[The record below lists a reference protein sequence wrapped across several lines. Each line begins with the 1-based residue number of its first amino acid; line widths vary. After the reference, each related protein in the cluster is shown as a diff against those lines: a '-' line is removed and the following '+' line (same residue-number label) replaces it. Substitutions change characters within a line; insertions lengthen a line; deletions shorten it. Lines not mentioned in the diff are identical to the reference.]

1 MAGNRFP
8 TSRLPEGW
16 FPMGWSHELKTG
28 EHRALKYFN
37 CDLVM
42 WRGEGGG
49 VAVQDAFC
57 LHLGAH
63 RGVGGK
69 VVGDDL
75 ACPWHGWEWDREG
88 RNTRI
93 PYSTEGC
100 KKQLRIRNYPVREWC
115 GLIVAWYSDDQ
126 KEPSWEPPE
135 VPEYGRDDFF
145 DLHPF
150 SDRVHRVRAH
160 PQMPFENA
168 TDPAHMHYVH
178 GNGTIPDFKG
188 YSVDGHW
195 FQSRVALV
203 YGAGK
208 KSTAFTPDGPVTSE
222 IELNGYG
229 VGLNVVRWEE
239 PIPTVQVTGY
249 TAVDDEFIDYYFS
262 QACRRPEGSDR
273 TQPAGVAAEFI
284 KVQWK
289 IIQQDFP
296 IWENMTYLDRPHFAS
311 EEAKPYSA
319 LRRWAAQFYPEE
331 DQAKLMTAAG
341 IGA

>member
-1 MAGNRFP
+1 
-8 TSRLPEGW
+8 
-16 FPMGWSHELKTG
+16 MGWSHELEAG

-37 CDLVM
+37 RDLVM
-42 WRGEGGG
+42 WRGDSGG
-49 VAVQDAFC
+49 VAVQDAYC

-63 RGVGGK
+63 RGIGGK
-69 VVGDDL
+69 VIGDDL

-88 RNTRI
+88 YNTRI
-93 PYSTEGC
+93 PYSAEGC

-115 GLIVAWYSDDQ
+115 GLIVAWYSHDQ

-135 VPEYGRDDFF
+135 VPEYGRDDFY

-150 SDRVHRVRAH
+150 SDRLHRVRAH

-178 GNGTIPDFKG
+178 GNGTIPEFKG
-188 YSVDGHW
+188 YAVDGHW
-195 FQSRVALV
+195 FQSRVAV
-203 YGAGK
+203 IYGAGK
-208 KSTAFTPDGPVTSE
+208 ESTPFTPDGPVTSE
-222 IELNGYG
+222 VELNGFG
-229 VGLNVVRWEE
+229 VGLNVVRWEK

-249 TAVDDEFIDYYFS
+249 TSVDDEYIDYYFS

-273 TQPAGVAAEFI
+273 TQPTGLAAEFV

-296 IWENMTYLDRPHFAS
+296 IWENMTYLDRPHFAA

-331 DQAKLMTAAG
+331 DQAKLMAAAG
-341 IGA
+341 IDV